1 LPRHLARNEK
11 EIIVNR
17 SVVACAIALA
27 LLLPLGCV
35 YSPTGPGILYMDVKG
50 PMGPAK
56 GTDTGKTGRACA
68 NTFLALF
75 AVGDASIETAKRDG
89 GITEVT
95 TVDHHSTN
103 IIGFGSFC
111 TVVTGS

>member
-1 LPRHLARNEK
+1 M
-11 EIIVNR
+11 NR

-56 GTDTGKTGRACA
+56 GTDTGKVGRACA

-103 IIGFGSFC
+103 ILGFGSFC

>member
-1 LPRHLARNEK
+1 MTRTALA
-11 EIIVNR
+11 
-17 SVVACAIALA
+17 SVVALA
-27 LLLPLGCV
+27 LLAPLGCV
-35 YSPTGPGILYMDVKG
+35 YSPTGPGILYMDVQG

-56 GTDTGKTGRACA
+56 GTGTGKVGEACA

-75 AVGDASIETAKRDG
+75 ATGDASIETAKRNG

-95 TVDHHSTN
+95 TVDHRSRN

-111 TVVTGS
+111 TIVTGS